1 MRMQFWSL
9 PGQQR
14 KGGWREEIEK
24 RGRVRERKQVRATFG
39 PFVSR
44 HTGTSEF
51 TPDFSVVK
59 TVSSFL

>member
-1 MRMQFWSL
+1 M
-9 PGQQR
+9 
-14 KGGWREEIEK
+14 
-24 RGRVRERKQVRATFG
+24 GRVRERKPVRATFG

>member
-1 MRMQFWSL
+1 M
-9 PGQQR
+9 G
-14 KGGWREEIEK
+14 RETKERYPFAIGE